1 MLVSEDNLHGCEKP
15 ESTATTQ
22 PASARTSQIKE
33 RGPYA
38 LPKSGEIPV
47 KDQSILPTLFGQGY
61 GLYKIRQSMVVLSFL
76 AHGVAVLLFLV
87 SAQYVAANRQTISQK
102 VIGVVTEIS
111 PYVLPPS
118 ATKAGGGGGGGDRD
132 KLPASRGALPRLSR
146 EQLAPPTAVIRNMSP
161 KLPIEPT
168 VVVPPEIHL
177 QLPQTGVFGD
187 PMSSVLGP
195 PSNGTG
201 SGGGIGS
208 GSGGG
213 VGSGHGP
220 GVGPGSGGGIGGG
233 AYRVGG
239 GVSPPRPIYSPDPE
253 FSEEAR
259 KAKYQ
264 GTVVLYVV
272 VGPDGRTHDVRVQR
286 SLGLGLDEK
295 AIEAIRKWRFEPGR
309 KDGTPVAV
317 AVSIEVNF
325 QLY

>member
-1 MLVSEDNLHGCEKP
+1 MLVREQNLEQSAELGSAAKLEPGSSFSGQSDQHSLDVSSRSQEWLPYKP
-15 ESTATTQ
+15 
-22 PASARTSQIKE
+22 
-33 RGPYA
+33 
-38 LPKSGEIPV
+38 
-47 KDQSILPTLFGQGY
+47 SILPTLFGEGY
-61 GLYKIRQSMVVLSFL
+61 GLYRIRQSTVFLSFL
-76 AHGVAVLLFLV
+76 AHAVAVSVCVFSV
-87 SAQYVAANRQTISQK
+87 QYAAEHRHQIPQQAIS
-102 VIGVVTEIS
+102 VVTEIS

-132 KLPASRGALPRLSR
+132 KLPASKGALPRLSR
-146 EQLAPPTAVIRNMSP
+146 EQLAPPTAVVRNNSP
-161 KLPIEPT
+161 KLPVEPT

-177 QLPQTGVFGD
+177 QIPLTGTLGD

-195 PSNGTG
+195 PSSGPG

-233 AYRVGG
+233 VYRVGG
-239 GVSPPRPIYSPDPE
+239 GVSPPKALYSPDPE

-264 GTVVLYVV
+264 GTVVLSIV
-272 VGPDGRTHDVRVQR
+272 VGADGRPRDVRVLR
-286 SLGLGLDEK
+286 SLGMGLDEN
-295 AIEAIRKWRFEPGR
+295 AMEAIRKWRFEPGR
-309 KDGTPVAV
+309 KDGIAVAV